1 MKQHRIL
8 LAEDEP
14 HLGKVVKESLE
25 KQGYLVDL
33 APDGKEAW
41 DLFGQGG
48 FSLCILDVMMPYTDG
63 FTLASKIRHADARIP
78 VMFLTAKS
86 DIRDVREGYASG
98 GNDYLRKPFSL
109 DELFLRIGELLKRNN
124 PEAESA
130 GNDQAIGNYTFC
142 YNRQELSDSTGAIAK
157 LSHKEA
163 ELLAML
169 LQHRNRIL
177 DRKATLLKLWGD
189 DSYFNTRNMDV
200 YITRLRGKLKNDPSV
215 EIVNIRGFGYKLI
228 C

>member
-25 KQGYLVDL
+25 KEGYLVNL
-33 APDGKEAW
+33 APDGKKAW
-41 DLFGQGG
+41 ELFIQGG
-48 FSLCILDVMMPYTDG
+48 FSMCILDVMMPYTDG
-63 FTLASKIRHADARIP
+63 FTLAAKIRHADAKVP
-78 VMFLTAKS
+78 LMFLTAKS

-109 DELFLRIGELLKRNN
+109 DELFLRISELLKRSS
-124 PEAESA
+124 PEETIA
-130 GNDQAIGNYTFC
+130 GNEHHIGTYTFY
-142 YNRQELSDSTGAIAK
+142 YNRQELAGGTGAIVK
-157 LSHKEA
+157 LSHKET
-163 ELLAML
+163 ELLSLL
-169 LQHRNRIL
+169 LQHRNHVL
-177 DRKATLLKLWGD
+177 DRKAALLKLWGD

-200 YITRLRGKLKNDPSV
+200 YITRLRAKLKGDPSV